1 MIFFAISTVTL
12 IGCSDDDDPST
23 TDNSISYNLNERSSS
38 GISGDIEFLEL
49 SDGRIQ
55 AQISLVGT
63 SDGTS
68 HPAHVHMNSAAMGG
82 SIIISLDPVDGATG
96 SSVTIFGQSDGGAN
110 ISLADIKDLDAYVN
124 VHKSSSELDVI
135 ISQGDIGSNI
145 LTGDSKTYELEER
158 AVDGI
163 SGEVSFSKR
172 KNGNT
177 LAIIDLD
184 GTPAGGLHPA
194 HIHMNSAAESG
205 GIIIS
210 FNPVVGESGI
220 SMTDI
225 RNSDDG
231 TPFDYENILTANA
244 YVNVHL
250 SATELGTI
258 VAQGD
263 IGLNELTG
271 SELEYTL
278 EEKDIVGISGKVN
291 FAERMDGSVLAT
303 LSLTGTPSTGVH
315 PAHIHKNSASEGG
328 DIAVTFT
335 SVDGSTGQSLTSIRT
350 ADDGTPFNFQ
360 LISSY
365 DGYINVHKS
374 VDELNV
380 IVAQGN
386 IGINN

>member
-23 TDNSISYNLNERSSS
+23 IDNSISYNLNERSSS
-38 GISGDIEFLEL
+38 GVSGDIEFLEL

-163 SGEVSFSKR
+163 SGEVTFSKR

-315 PAHIHKNSASEGG
+315 LAHIHKNSASEGG